1 MKYYEGI
8 DYFLAFEDFP
18 HMGVPGAIASNGD
31 GTVTIY
37 INTLY
42 CKERQNETL
51 RHELRHFVRGHFN
64 SDCTLTLA
72 EKEIDA
78 DNIDDESYQFAPDF
92 SWVEC
97 IESMD
102 IEPEMSAPETNR
114 YVLNRLAQD
123 GVTAINLNLDNGKTY
138 TRADAENMIATM
150 NTCISRLRRAKTQTN
165 ITASVSGSCAFK
177 KILPDNCQS

>member
-8 DYFLAFEDFP
+8 DYFLSFEDFP

-31 GTVTIY
+31 GTATIY

-42 CKERQNETL
+42 CKARQNETL

-64 SDCTLTLA
+64 SDCTMTLT

-78 DNIDDESYQFAPDF
+78 NNIDDVSYQFAPDF
-92 SWVEC
+92 SWVEY
-97 IESMD
+97 IEAMSP
-102 IEPEMSAPETNR
+102 EPEMSASEVNR

-123 GVTAINLNLDNGKTY
+123 GVTGINLNLEAGQTY
-138 TRADAENMIATM
+138 TMEEAETM
-150 NTCISRLRRAKTQTN
+150 VNRMRECVSMLRRAK
-165 ITASVSGSCAFK
+165 SGDLKAHTSPAAVV
-177 KILPDNCQS
+177 